1 MREDGNDGAP
11 PLLTVVG
18 GTPGFDEIT
27 AMLVRE
33 AIRTIER
40 YKLENPK
47 RSGKLLEQMRL
58 RVERHYQKEAIVYI
72 DKRLDEQIA
81 RYIEL
86 GFAECAG
93 YSPEAF
99 RRELKPLIERVQN
112 FFVPP
117 ALHPIIAGEFTL
129 LLVLP
134 TTLVPLRRQVMSL
147 RSASGR
153 TDETTEALHQLLK
166 CAEFEATKLGKVPP
180 KDPYVLMGINGGR
193 GLKGSHILLA
203 DMRLEERKQ
212 TYFAIHEFIQLLL
225 VRPKFLPQHSE
236 AIPLGEKTAGGYLRF
251 TARGGNIDINITGV
265 LDERFGE
272 GICKPYYT
280 HMITA

>member
-1 MREDGNDGAP
+1 MSKDGNDGAT

-18 GTPGFDEIT
+18 GTPGFDDIT

-58 RVERHYQKEAIVYI
+58 RVERHYQKEAIDYI
-72 DKRLDEQIA
+72 DKRLDEQIT

-93 YSPEAF
+93 YSPGAF
-99 RRELKPLIERVQN
+99 RRELKPLIERVHN
-112 FFVPP
+112 AFVPP

-129 LLVLP
+129 LLVIP

-147 RSASGR
+147 RCANGR
-153 TDETTEALHQLLK
+153 TEETPDALHELLK
-166 CAEFEATKLGKVPP
+166 RAEFEATKLGKTPP
-180 KDPYVLMGINGGR
+180 NEPYVLIGINGGR
-193 GLKGSHILLA
+193 GLKGSPILLA
-203 DMRLEERKQ
+203 EKLLEERRQ

-236 AIPLGEKTAGGYLRF
+236 AIPLGAKTAGGYLRF
-251 TARGGNIDINITGV
+251 TARGGSIDIDVTGV